1 MSRLFLVRH
10 GETVWHAE
18 NRYAGRSDVPL
29 TPYGLAQARALAHW
43 AADARLT
50 AVWSSPLSRARLT
63 AEPAA
68 QATGL
73 TLRID
78 DRLLELSFGEAEGLT
93 AAEMAER
100 FPAERVAFEQDPV
113 RHWLPGGEDPSLAAD
128 RGVAALY
135 SIAADP
141 IATDNPD
148 HSRSLVVAHSTLF
161 RLALCRLLGI
171 DLARYRTLFPTL
183 LNSALTEIEL
193 TPSGITLHSLNVP
206 LNLPLNLP
214 LPSQA
219 PQQKG

>member
-1 MSRLFLVRH
+1 MSRFFLVRH

-29 TPYGLAQARALAHW
+29 TPHGLAQVRALAHW

-63 AEPAA
+63 AQPAA
-68 QATGL
+68 EAARL
-73 TLRID
+73 PLHID

-135 SIAADP
+135 AIAAD
-141 IATDNPD
+141 TDNPD

-161 RLALCRLLGI
+161 RLVLCRLLGL

-206 LNLPLNLP
+206 LP
-214 LPSQA
+214 LPA